1 MSPRQPVLAPRL
13 WPETWYISWMIL
25 SRVGGG
31 SCSPI
36 CKRGCIRQMDSCSIC
51 SASRRGC
58 SCVSPGPWWGTSAPL
73 AAASSKGFSG
83 VKGLGVCVGG
93 VAAAGQEVDGEPHM
107 NILSFA
113 SYIICCFGVR
123 AIASP
128 RGKKCSEIPQTL
140 QYRFCFTMRQKRSLC
155 VRAERNSLVPQ
166 PPQNLNV
173 NYLHPCVFT

>member
-1 MSPRQPVLAPRL
+1 MGSMPLLGMAEAGDLCGMSPRQPVLAPRL

-51 SASRRGC
+51 SASRHGC

-83 VKGLGVCVGG
+83 VKGLGVCVWGCGSSRAGG
-93 VAAAGQEVDGEPHM
+93 GWRATYEHLVLCILHHLLLRSAGHCVSEGEKM
-107 NILSFA
+107 L
-113 SYIICCFGVR
+113 
-123 AIASP
+123 
-128 RGKKCSEIPQTL
+128 
-140 QYRFCFTMRQKRSLC
+140 
-155 VRAERNSLVPQ
+155 RNSTDPSISFLFYNETKKVP
-166 PPQNLNV
+166 L
-173 NYLHPCVFT
+173 CEG